1 MAGEQERGGATDAR
15 RSFGAAFGRRWRWIA
30 GATLATLIGSAVFV
44 IAVPPRY
51 AGLAKVLLDEPQAA
65 PRVVARGQAFAGFDR
80 VTGGG
85 PAPADLA
92 APATE
97 ALPIATPDLARAA
110 LSRLGLAGGAT
121 VAPDSGAVEAFL
133 SRLTIA
139 PSPGSRA
146 VAITF
151 VARDPGLAAQ
161 GANTV
166 ADLVVQSR
174 NEARAR
180 AARAVETWLAQKIAD
195 WKGRVADAE
204 AKVEAIRAQS
214 GPPPGAEAAAPAGD
228 SLADLNAKLS
238 EARAA
243 QAAARAR
250 AELLRR
256 LEREAQ
262 VPDAGSTIADPAL
275 RRLSDQ
281 RAALKAEIADASRT
295 LLPLHPRM
303 KDLAAQLA
311 GVDGEIRDAADKAAR
326 ASEGEA
332 RRAAAEADALAAKL
346 DDETKAAAAASAAA
360 SASASASA
368 GPLRAL
374 ETEAQ
379 TARDEL
385 QAYQQMA
392 REEEALRAGQSGDD
406 DARVLVRAEPPR
418 APVFPRIWPTIF
430 GATAAAFGLSALAA
444 AAAALAARGRP
455 SEPPAPLAGPATA
468 DEAPAAL
475 PAAEPELQ
483 ALADVAASPAV
494 APAGAID
501 SAAGLVAALRRVR
514 PNGGLVVLVAGDR
527 SGQALA
533 IALETARKLA
543 ADRAAVFVDLGW
555 TQDWLADILYRE
567 EPDAPAT
574 PGLAELIAGRAGFA
588 DVIRRDLSSRLDV
601 VLPGAGGEGANI
613 ADALTAFAAA
623 YAAVVLHA
631 SDWRGDWA
639 RAAAAFA
646 DAVAVVAPAARAGAA
661 LEAAEAALGDA
672 CPTVLAYAVR
682 AVRKV
687 PEPVG

>member
-1 MAGEQERGGATDAR
+1 MAGEQERGGAMDAR
-15 RSFGAAFGRRWRWIA
+15 GGFGTAFGRRWRWIA
-30 GATLATLIGSAVFV
+30 GATLAALIGSAVFV

-51 AGLAKVLLDEPQAA
+51 AGLAKALLDQPQA
-65 PRVVARGQAFAGFDR
+65 AFAGFDR

-92 APATE
+92 APAIE
-97 ALPIATPDLARAA
+97 ALSIATPDLARAA
-110 LSRLGLAGGAT
+110 LSRLGLAGGAG
-121 VAPDSGAVEAFL
+121 APDSGAVEAFL

-151 VARDPGLAAQ
+151 VARDPGLAAR

-166 ADLVVQSR
+166 ADLVVQTR
-174 NEARAR
+174 NEARAK

-204 AKVEAIRAQS
+204 AKVDAIRAQS
-214 GPPPGAEAAAPAGD
+214 GPPGGEAAAPAGD
-228 SLADLNAKLS
+228 SLADLDAKLS

-243 QAAARAR
+243 QAAATAR
-250 AELLRR
+250 AALLRR

-262 VPDAGSTIADPAL
+262 VPDTGSAIADPAL
-275 RRLSDQ
+275 RRLFDQ

-311 GVDGEIRDAADKAAR
+311 GVDGEIRDAADQAAR
-326 ASEGEA
+326 AGEGEA
-332 RRAAAEADALAAKL
+332 RRAGAEADALAAKL
-346 DDETKAAAAASAAA
+346 DDETKAVAAAAAAAASLAD
-360 SASASASA
+360 

-374 ETEAQ
+374 EAEAQ

-392 REEEALRAGQSGDD
+392 REEEALRASQSGDG

-418 APVFPRIWPTIF
+418 APVFPRLWPMVF

-444 AAAALAARGRP
+444 ATAALAARGRP
-455 SEPPAPLAGPATA
+455 SEPPAPLAGPTTA
-468 DEAPAAL
+468 GEAPAAP
-475 PAAEPELQ
+475 PAAEPELR
-483 ALADVAASPAV
+483 ALADVAASPA
-494 APAGAID
+494 AASAGALD

-543 ADRAAVFVDLGW
+543 ADRAAVLVDLGW

-613 ADALTAFAAA
+613 DDALTAFTAA

>member
-1 MAGEQERGGATDAR
+1 M
-15 RSFGAAFGRRWRWIA
+15 
-30 GATLATLIGSAVFV
+30 
-44 IAVPPRY
+44 
-51 AGLAKVLLDEPQAA
+51 
-65 PRVVARGQAFAGFDR
+65 
-80 VTGGG
+80 TGGG

-97 ALPIATPDLARAA
+97 ALSIATPDLARAA
-110 LSRLGLAGGAT
+110 LSRLGLAGGAG
-121 VAPDSGAVEAFL
+121 APDSGAVEAFL

-151 VARDPGLAAQ
+151 VARDPGLAAR

-214 GPPPGAEAAAPAGD
+214 GPPPGGEAAAPAGD

-494 APAGAID
+494 APAGALD

-567 EPDAPAT
+567 DPDAPAT

-601 VLPGAGGEGANI
+601 VLPGSGRGGGEYRRRADRLHRRLCGGRLARLRLARRLGAVGGGVRRRGRGRRAGRAGRRGAGG
-613 ADALTAFAAA
+613 
-623 YAAVVLHA
+623 
-631 SDWRGDWA
+631 RGSRA
-639 RAAAAFA
+639 RRRLP
-646 DAVAVVAPAARAGAA
+646 DGSRLRGPGGPQGPRAGRLRRARRGLCA
-661 LEAAEAALGDA
+661 K
-672 CPTVLAYAVR
+672 VYA
-682 AVRKV
+682 
-687 PEPVG
+687 

>member
-1 MAGEQERGGATDAR
+1 MAGEQERGATEAR
-15 RSFGAAFGRRWRWIA
+15 EDFAAGFGRRWRWIA
-30 GATLATLIGSAVFV
+30 GATLAALIGSAAFV
-44 IAVPPRY
+44 VAVPPRY
-51 AGLAKVLLDEPQAA
+51 AGVAKTLLDGPRAA
-65 PRVVARGQAFAGFDR
+65 FSGLDR
-80 VTGGG
+80 PTEGGR
-85 PAPADLA
+85 PAPLDVA
-92 APATE
+92 APAIE
-97 ALPIATPDLARAA
+97 AGALAMPDLARVAV
-110 LSRLGLAGGAT
+110 SRLGLAGAAA
-121 VAPDSGAVEAFL
+121 APDRDAVDAFL
-133 SRLTIA
+133 SGLTIA
-139 PSPGSRA
+139 PSPGSRT
-146 VAITF
+146 VTITF
-151 VARDPGLAAQ
+151 VARDPELAAR
-161 GANTV
+161 GANIV
-166 ADLVVQSR
+166 AEFLVQSR
-174 NEARAR
+174 NEARTR
-180 AARAVETWLAQKIAD
+180 AARAVETWLGEKIAD
-195 WKGRVADAE
+195 GKGKVADAE
-204 AKVEAIRAQS
+204 AKVEAMRAQL
-214 GPPPGAEAAAPAGD
+214 GPPSGGEGTTPAGD
-228 SLADLNAKLS
+228 SPADLNAKLS

-243 QAAARAR
+243 EAAAASR
-250 AELLRR
+250 AELLRG
-256 LEREAQ
+256 LERQ
-262 VPDAGSTIADPAL
+262 GRSPDAAQAIADPAL
-275 RRLSDQ
+275 QRLIDQ

-311 GVDGEIRDAADKAAR
+311 GLDGEIRDAADKAAR
-326 ASEGEA
+326 ASEGEV
-332 RRAAAEADALAAKL
+332 RRAGAEVDALAARL
-346 DDETKAAAAASAAA
+346 DDQTKAAAAASAAA
-360 SASASASA
+360 ASAAASAAA

-374 ETEAQ
+374 EAEAQ

-385 QAYQQMA
+385 QAYQQLA
-392 REEEALRAGQSGDD
+392 REEEALRASQSGDG

-418 APVFPRIWPTIF
+418 APVFTRIWPTVF

-455 SEPPAPLAGPATA
+455 PEPPAPLAGPTTA
-468 DEAPAAL
+468 DEAPAAF

-483 ALADVAASPAV
+483 ALADVAASPAA
-494 APAGAID
+494 APAGALD

-543 ADRAAVFVDLGW
+543 ADRAVVFVDLGW

-613 ADALTAFAAA
+613 DDALTAFAAA

>member
-1 MAGEQERGGATDAR
+1 MAGEQERGGATGAR

-30 GATLATLIGSAVFV
+30 GATLAALIGSAVFV

-51 AGLAKVLLDEPQAA
+51 AGLAKALLDEPQA
-65 PRVVARGQAFAGFDR
+65 AFAGFDR

-92 APATE
+92 APAID
-97 ALPIATPDLARAA
+97 ALSIATPDLARAA
-110 LSRLGLAGGAT
+110 LSRLGIAGGAG
-121 VAPDSGAVEAFL
+121 APDSGAVEAFL

-151 VARDPGLAAQ
+151 VARDPGLAAR

-174 NEARAR
+174 NEARAK

-195 WKGRVADAE
+195 WKGRVAGAE

-214 GPPPGAEAAAPAGD
+214 GPPGGAAAAPAGD
-228 SLADLNAKLS
+228 SLANLNAELS

-243 QAAARAR
+243 QAAATAR

-262 VPDAGSTIADPAL
+262 VPDAGSAIADPAL

-332 RRAAAEADALAAKL
+332 RRAGAEADALAAKL
-346 DDETKAAAAASAAA
+346 DDETKAVAAASAAA
-360 SASASASA
+360 SVAA

-374 ETEAQ
+374 EAEAQ

-392 REEEALRAGQSGDD
+392 REEEALRASQSGDG

-418 APVFPRIWPTIF
+418 APVFPRIWPTVF

-455 SEPPAPLAGPATA
+455 PEPPAPLAGPTTA
-468 DEAPAAL
+468 DEAPAAF

-483 ALADVAASPAV
+483 ALADVAASPAA
-494 APAGAID
+494 APAGALA

-613 ADALTAFAAA
+613 DDALTAFAAA

>member
-1 MAGEQERGGATDAR
+1 MRRR
-15 RSFGAAFGRRWRWIA
+15 RSR
-30 GATLATLIGSAVFV
+30 
-44 IAVPPRY
+44 PPR
-51 AGLAKVLLDEPQAA
+51 
-65 PRVVARGQAFAGFDR
+65 
-80 VTGGG
+80 
-85 PAPADLA
+85 
-92 APATE
+92 
-97 ALPIATPDLARAA
+97 
-110 LSRLGLAGGAT
+110 
-121 VAPDSGAVEAFL
+121 
-133 SRLTIA
+133 
-139 PSPGSRA
+139 
-146 VAITF
+146 
-151 VARDPGLAAQ
+151 
-161 GANTV
+161 
-166 ADLVVQSR
+166 
-174 NEARAR
+174 
-180 AARAVETWLAQKIAD
+180 
-195 WKGRVADAE
+195 
-204 AKVEAIRAQS
+204 
-214 GPPPGAEAAAPAGD
+214 PPPHP
-228 SLADLNAKLS
+228 LAD
-238 EARAA
+238 
-243 QAAARAR
+243 
-250 AELLRR
+250 
-256 LEREAQ
+256 
-262 VPDAGSTIADPAL
+262 
-275 RRLSDQ
+275 
-281 RAALKAEIADASRT
+281 
-295 LLPLHPRM
+295 
-303 KDLAAQLA
+303 
-311 GVDGEIRDAADKAAR
+311 
-326 ASEGEA
+326 
-332 RRAAAEADALAAKL
+332 
-346 DDETKAAAAASAAA
+346 
-360 SASASASA
+360 

-374 ETEAQ
+374 EAEAQ

-392 REEEALRAGQSGDD
+392 REEEALRASQSGDG

-418 APVFPRIWPTIF
+418 APVFPRLWPTVF

-455 SEPPAPLAGPATA
+455 SEPPAPLAGPTTA

-483 ALADVAASPAV
+483 ALADVAASPAA
-494 APAGAID
+494 APAGALD

-613 ADALTAFAAA
+613 DDALTAFTAA

-639 RAAAAFA
+639 RSAAAFA

>member
-1 MAGEQERGGATDAR
+1 MAGEQERGGATGAR

-30 GATLATLIGSAVFV
+30 GATLAALIGSAVFV

-51 AGLAKVLLDEPQAA
+51 AGLAKALLDEPQA
-65 PRVVARGQAFAGFDR
+65 AFAGFDR

-92 APATE
+92 APAID
-97 ALPIATPDLARAA
+97 ALSIATPDLARAA
-110 LSRLGLAGGAT
+110 LSRLGIAGGAG
-121 VAPDSGAVEAFL
+121 APDSGAVEAFL

-151 VARDPGLAAQ
+151 VARDPGLAAR

-174 NEARAR
+174 NEARAK
-180 AARAVETWLAQKIAD
+180 AARAVETWLAQKIAY
-195 WKGRVADAE
+195 WKGRVAGAE

-214 GPPPGAEAAAPAGD
+214 GPPGGAAAAPAGD
-228 SLADLNAKLS
+228 SLANLNAELS

-243 QAAARAR
+243 QAAATAR

-262 VPDAGSTIADPAL
+262 VPDAGSAIADPAL

-332 RRAAAEADALAAKL
+332 RRAGAEADALAAKL
-346 DDETKAAAAASAAA
+346 DDETKAVAAASAAA
-360 SASASASA
+360 SVAA

-374 ETEAQ
+374 EAEAQ

-392 REEEALRAGQSGDD
+392 REEEALRASQSGDG

-418 APVFPRIWPTIF
+418 APVFPRIWPTVF

-455 SEPPAPLAGPATA
+455 PEPPAPLAGPTTA
-468 DEAPAAL
+468 DEAPAAF

-483 ALADVAASPAV
+483 ALADVAASPAA
-494 APAGAID
+494 APAGALD
-501 SAAGLVAALRRVR
+501 RAAGLVAALRRVR

-613 ADALTAFAAA
+613 DDALTAFTAA

>member
-1 MAGEQERGGATDAR
+1 MAGEQERGGATGAR

-30 GATLATLIGSAVFV
+30 GATLAALIGSAVFV

-51 AGLAKVLLDEPQAA
+51 AGLAKALLDEPQA
-65 PRVVARGQAFAGFDR
+65 AFAGFDR

-92 APATE
+92 APAID
-97 ALPIATPDLARAA
+97 ALSIATPDLARAA
-110 LSRLGLAGGAT
+110 LSRLGIAGGAG
-121 VAPDSGAVEAFL
+121 APDSGAVEAFL

-151 VARDPGLAAQ
+151 VARDPGLAAR

-174 NEARAR
+174 NEARAK

-195 WKGRVADAE
+195 WKGRVAGAE

-214 GPPPGAEAAAPAGD
+214 GPPGGEAAAPAGD

-243 QAAARAR
+243 QAAATAR
-250 AELLRR
+250 AALLRR

-262 VPDAGSTIADPAL
+262 GPDAGSAIADPAL

-332 RRAAAEADALAAKL
+332 RRAGAEADALAAKL
-346 DDETKAAAAASAAA
+346 DDETKAVAAASAAA
-360 SASASASA
+360 SVAA

-374 ETEAQ
+374 EAEAQ

-392 REEEALRAGQSGDD
+392 REEEALRASQSGDG

-418 APVFPRIWPTIF
+418 APVFPRIWPTVF

-455 SEPPAPLAGPATA
+455 PEPPAPLAGPTTA
-468 DEAPAAL
+468 DEAPAAF

-483 ALADVAASPAV
+483 ALADVAASPAA
-494 APAGAID
+494 APAGALD

-613 ADALTAFAAA
+613 DDALTAFAAA

>member
-1 MAGEQERGGATDAR
+1 MAAG
-15 RSFGAAFGRRWRWIA
+15 FGRRWRWIA
-30 GATLATLIGSAVFV
+30 GATLAALIGSAVFV

-92 APATE
+92 APAIE
-97 ALPIATPDLARAA
+97 ALSIATPDLARAA
-110 LSRLGLAGGAT
+110 LSRLGLAGGAG
-121 VAPDSGAVEAFL
+121 APDSGAVEAFL

-151 VARDPGLAAQ
+151 VARDPGLAAR

-174 NEARAR
+174 NEARAK

-214 GPPPGAEAAAPAGD
+214 GPPPGGEAAAPAGD

-243 QAAARAR
+243 EAAATAR

-262 VPDAGSTIADPAL
+262 VPDAGSAIADPAL

-332 RRAAAEADALAAKL
+332 RRAGAEADALAAKL

-360 SASASASA
+360 RPLAA

-374 ETEAQ
+374 EAEAQ

-392 REEEALRAGQSGDD
+392 REEEALRASQSGDG

-418 APVFPRIWPTIF
+418 APVFPRIWPTVF

-455 SEPPAPLAGPATA
+455 PEPPAPLAGPTTA

-483 ALADVAASPAV
+483 ALADVAASPAA
-494 APAGAID
+494 APAGALD

-567 EPDAPAT
+567 DPDAPAT

-613 ADALTAFAAA
+613 DDALTAFTAA

-631 SDWRGDWA
+631 SDWRADWA
-639 RAAAAFA
+639 RSAAAFA